1 MPSETILIVDDSQ
14 DILTF
19 LKNSALLP
27 LGYQVLT
34 AFNGQ
39 LGLDLAVQND
49 PDLILLDMSMPQMT
63 GMEMLQALRQTLCQ
77 APVIFMT
84 LYGSEN
90 IAVEAFRLGV
100 RDYLAKPFTIEE
112 VQDAVE
118 RALLEKRTTREKEM
132 LLHDL
137 IASEAI
143 RKTVV
148 TLSHYINN
156 DLFIVSGG
164 LGMLAKS
171 FERND
176 LDDPQLA
183 KIVTDSRLSL
193 ERIGAVMRVLKRVI
207 NVEPA
212 TYHGD
217 VQMIDIELALKEEMK
232 RRTGGLDTALSQAT
246 D

>member
-1 MPSETILIVDDSQ
+1 MPNETILIVDDSQ
-14 DILTF
+14 DIISF
-19 LKNSALLP
+19 LKNSALQP
-27 LGYQVLT
+27 LGYQVL
-34 AFNGQ
+34 AAYNGQ
-39 LGLDLAVQND
+39 TGLDLAVQND
-49 PDLILLDMSMPQMT
+49 PDLILLDMSMPHMS
-63 GMEMLQALRQTLCQ
+63 GIEMLQALRQTLCQ
-77 APVIFMT
+77 VPVIFMT
-84 LYGSEN
+84 LYGSEH

-100 RDYLAKPFTIEE
+100 RDYLAKPFTVEE

-118 RALLEKRTTREKEM
+118 RALAEKRNARDKDL

-156 DLFIVSGG
+156 DLFIVGGG

-171 FERND
+171 FDRND
-176 LDDPQLA
+176 PEDPQIA
-183 KIVTDSRLSL
+183 KIVSDSRLSV

-232 RRTGGLDTALSQAT
+232 RRTGGLDMAVSRTS